1 MAIPDRPGVADS
13 TQAGPY
19 NAQFYELLRE
29 ITSASAAIVVPIV
42 MNLIRP
48 ESVVDIGC
56 GIGIWLRAFSEAG
69 VGRVLGWDG
78 AYVDRDLLAI
88 APGCFQEADLEYPLS
103 IPGGFDLACS
113 LEVAEHLTAA
123 AGNAIVAALCA
134 AAPVVMFSAA
144 VPSQGGD
151 HHINEQWPSYWIRRF
166 ETHGFRMIDALRP
179 QIMADQR
186 IAYYYRQNLM
196 MFASEEGLIRH
207 PALRNLPGSP
217 GILGLEWVHISV
229 HEAELRQLSE
239 LRELSDRATL
249 RRFFRALPR
258 QLVKLPRRL
267 LRTRTLS

>member
-1 MAIPDRPGVADS
+1 MEIPDKPDVADS

-19 NAQFYELLRE
+19 NSQFYEFHRE
-29 ITSASAAIVVPIV
+29 LTSASAAIVVPIV
-42 MNLIRP
+42 MNLLRP
-48 ESVVDIGC
+48 ESVVDLGC

-78 AYVDRDLLAI
+78 AYVDRELLAI
-88 APGCFQEADLEYPLS
+88 VSGCFQEADFEYPIS

-113 LEVAEHLTAA
+113 LEVAEHLSAA
-123 AGNAIVAALCA
+123 AGNAIVTALCA

-151 HHINEQWPSYWIRRF
+151 HHINEQWPSYWIKRF

-179 QIMADQR
+179 QIMTDQR
-186 IAYYYRQNLM
+186 VAYYYRQNLM

-217 GILGLEWVHISV
+217 GPHGLEWVHISV
-229 HEAELRQLSE
+229 HEAELR
-239 LRELSDRATL
+239 ELSDGATL
-249 RRFFRALPR
+249 RRLFRAVPR
-258 QLVKLPRRL
+258 QLGKLPRRL
-267 LRTRTLS
+267 LKTIS